1 MTYTQWAMLILNLP
15 PSWLPWSSGGLM
27 WSTDPKS
34 NSAEAAAMTHHKVP
48 GAAGWSDGVLFGRSA
63 SLDCFLQA
71 WGLLQGN
78 TERQIVSNVFARLVA
93 R

>member
-1 MTYTQWAMLILNLP
+1 MRSTEPETN
-15 PSWLPWSSGGLM
+15 SS
-27 WSTDPKS
+27 
-34 NSAEAAAMTHHKVP
+34 EAAATTHHKGP
-48 GAAGWSDGVLFGRSA
+48 GAAGWSAGVLFGRSA

-78 TERQIVSNVFARLVA
+78 TERQIASNVFARTVA